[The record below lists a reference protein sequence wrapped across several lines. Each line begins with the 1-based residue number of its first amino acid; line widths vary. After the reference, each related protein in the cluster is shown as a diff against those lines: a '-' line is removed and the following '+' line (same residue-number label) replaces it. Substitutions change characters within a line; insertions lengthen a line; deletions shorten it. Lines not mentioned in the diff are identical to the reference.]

1 MPRVRFTIRW
11 MMAAVAIVAVLLG
24 LIAYLIAY
32 REKYLPNL
40 DEAGGGFDSFIVVLV
55 DVGIMLVLPGLL
67 LLLPPLAFLL
77 WILHKAIDCRHKAVD
92 RALPAAHSAED
103 QPDPE

>member
-24 LIAYLIAY
+24 LIAY
-32 REKYLPNL
+32 REKDLPSL
-40 DEAGGGFDSFIVVLV
+40 DETGGGFDSFIVVLV
-55 DVGIMLVLPGLL
+55 DVGIMLVLPALL

-77 WILHKAIDCRHKAVD
+77 WILHKANDCLYKAVD
-92 RALPAAHSAED
+92 RALPAADSAED

>member
-1 MPRVRFTIRW
+1 

-32 REKYLPNL
+32 REKYLPSL

-77 WILHKAIDCRHKAVD
+77 WLLYKANDCLHKAVD
-92 RALPAAHSAED
+92 RALPLAAGD

>member
-24 LIAYLIAY
+24 LIAY
-32 REKYLPNL
+32 REKYLPSL
-40 DEAGGGFDSFIVVLV
+40 DEAGGGLDSFIVVLV

-67 LLLPPLAFLL
+67 LLLSPLAFLL
-77 WILHKAIDCRHKAVD
+77 WILHKANDCFHKAVD
-92 RALPAAHSAED
+92 RALPAADSAED
-103 QPDPE
+103 QPDPD